1 MSEIKFWMQQ
11 PKPPR
16 SDPRAWSLAVP
27 SCLSAIGFVC
37 FAILGYSF
45 REFQVLPGAFRTII
59 VLTGAISIAA
69 GGELGTVT
77 TTVEIFRKHR
87 ASEVVWWDW
96 ASLIVSVMT
105 TICAALVAASY
116 LPEATGRWVLAVQA
130 NGPVGLMVL
139 APIDAYFGFIE
150 LGLYMGEYD
159 ERMVAWF
166 AARERY
172 DKREFNAILRERRA
186 NRAEPRIVATN
197 PHEATTKSNGSATD
211 SPRRRASRAEWLEIA
226 DGLNGGRAELNA
238 SRVNDILWSH
248 GFERIPPSTARGW
261 AEKARE

>member
-16 SDPRAWSLAVP
+16 SDPRAWSLAIP
-27 SCLSAIGFVC
+27 SCLSAVGFVC

-45 REFQVLPGAFRTII
+45 KEFRVLPDLFRTTI
-59 VLTGAISIAA
+59 VLIGAISIAA

-96 ASLIVSVMT
+96 GSLVISAMT

-116 LPEATGRWVLAVQA
+116 LPEATGGWVLAMQA
-130 NGPVGLMVL
+130 NGPVALMIL
-139 APIDAYFGFIE
+139 APVDAYFGFIE

-159 ERMVAWF
+159 ERVIAWIS
-166 AARERY
+166 ARERY
-172 DKREFNAILRERRA
+172 EKREYDTILRERRA
-186 NRAEPRIVATN
+186 ARTEPNTD
-197 PHEATTKSNGSATD
+197 PHDIATD
-211 SPRRRASRAEWLEIA
+211 SPRRRANRAEWLEIA
-226 DGLNGGRAELNA
+226 RGLNGDRDGLDAA
-238 SRVNDILWSH
+238 RVNEILWSH

-261 AEKARE
+261 AEKAQEGGR